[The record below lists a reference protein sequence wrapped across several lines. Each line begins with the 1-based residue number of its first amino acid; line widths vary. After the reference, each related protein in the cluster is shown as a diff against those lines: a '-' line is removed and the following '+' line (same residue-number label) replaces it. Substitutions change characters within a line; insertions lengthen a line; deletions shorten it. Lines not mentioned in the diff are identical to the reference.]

1 MGDALVVVFF
11 LVVVYVVVVAL
22 VFLRKRM
29 GKNRKRKEGWGEERG
44 GGEVMGAVFAGI
56 AAYEE
61 SLKGGRIRKQRR
73 KTRGGRKSGASL
85 WQISGRMGRVNKGG
99 GE

>member
-22 VFLRKRM
+22 IFLRKRM
-29 GKNRKRKEGWGEERG
+29 GKNRKKGVEGGEEKG
-44 GGEVMGAVFAGI
+44 GGEVMAAVFAGI
-56 AAYEE
+56 AAYEG

-73 KTRGGRKSGASL
+73 IRGGRKSGASL
-85 WQISGRMGRVNKGG
+85 WKTSGRMGRVNKGG